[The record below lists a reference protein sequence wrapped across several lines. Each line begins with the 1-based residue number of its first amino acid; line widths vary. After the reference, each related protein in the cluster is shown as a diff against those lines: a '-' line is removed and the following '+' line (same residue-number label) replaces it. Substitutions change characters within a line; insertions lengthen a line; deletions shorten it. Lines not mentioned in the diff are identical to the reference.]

1 MYGEMQESG
10 LTQIIPLICP
20 SAIWGFLLA
29 RMLKNLPAVQETQ
42 FQPLGPDDPL
52 EKRMVP
58 TPGFLPGEFHGQRS
72 LVGYH
77 PWGRRESDTV
87 ERLTLSLFMLS
98 AIWATLLFSRPG
110 CLTTG
115 SDCSLVAARW
125 QAFSPSWAPSPS
137 RHHRWWPRSPVNKVA
152 SLFTHPAGNI
162 PFPSV

>member
-1 MYGEMQESG
+1 MHGEMQESG
-10 LTQIIPLICP
+10 LTQAIPLICP

-42 FQPLGPDDPL
+42 FQPLGPEDPL

-87 ERLTLSLFMLS
+87 ERLTLSLFTLS
-98 AIWATLLFSRPG
+98 AP
-110 CLTTG
+110 
-115 SDCSLVAARW
+115 
-125 QAFSPSWAPSPS
+125 
-137 RHHRWWPRSPVNKVA
+137 
-152 SLFTHPAGNI
+152 
-162 PFPSV
+162 